1 MRPANIVTS
10 VADVLAGIAISGFFT
25 EAFSNDKLL
34 PVFLLCISTIGL
46 YGGGIVFNDVF
57 DADLDTI
64 ERPERPIPSGVVSI
78 KEASVLGGILLV
90 IGVICAMLVNSTAGL
105 FAILIAVFALVYN
118 KWGKHNKVLGPINMG
133 LCRGLNLLLGI
144 SILTASL
151 NDVWFLIF
159 LPVIYIAS
167 ITMISNGEVHGGKK
181 NTLYIAA
188 ILYGLVI
195 VTILMLAFKQSQL
208 LPAMLILIP
217 FAWFIFKP
225 LFTAINEPIGK
236 NIGKAVKAGV
246 IALILMD
253 AAWAAAFGAIYPAIL
268 IILLLPLSIKLAKI
282 FAVT

>member
-1 MRPANIVTS
+1 
-10 VADVLAGIAISGFFT
+10 
-25 EAFSNDKLL
+25 
-34 PVFLLCISTIGL
+34 
-46 YGGGIVFNDVF
+46 
-57 DADLDTI
+57 
-64 ERPERPIPSGVVSI
+64 
-78 KEASVLGGILLV
+78 
-90 IGVICAMLVNSTAGL
+90 
-105 FAILIAVFALVYN
+105 
-118 KWGKHNKVLGPINMG
+118 
-133 LCRGLNLLLGI
+133 
-144 SILTASL
+144 
-151 NDVWFLIF
+151 
-159 LPVIYIAS
+159 
-167 ITMISNGEVHGGKK
+167 MISNGEVHGGKK